1 MLVLCGLGL
10 VFSLTLGFFA
20 DSISRQLTE
29 TKLAVITTMSER
41 ALDQVLDQAE
51 EDRRDKLTALDVA
64 QNPPSALMAS
74 FGQLHTEQVAKYG
87 NPDSQP
93 NQGQPIQGIDR
104 NGATAK
110 SIAIQMD
117 RYLVP
122 PLE

>member
-41 ALDQVLDQAE
+41 ALDQAE

-74 FGQLHTEQVAKYG
+74 FGQLHPEQVAKYG